1 VGLPA
6 SGFRVLW
13 AWSDDSVSV
22 SVPDE
27 SAYGRYGSYPT
38 RLSSELH
45 YEAPLVW
52 IDCQF
57 PSFKA
62 PSRPVGGGITYGRVG
77 LSAGMCSL
85 SLVGGDVE
93 DGGVI

>member
-45 YEAPLVW
+45 Y
-52 IDCQF
+52 
-57 PSFKA
+57 
-62 PSRPVGGGITYGRVG
+62 
-77 LSAGMCSL
+77 
-85 SLVGGDVE
+85 
-93 DGGVI
+93 